1 MKVSKFGGSSVA
13 TAEQIQKVLNIIN
26 SDDERQIVIVS
37 APGKRHEHDTKTTDL
52 LIRLYEK
59 VINQLDYQHKKTEI
73 LERFN
78 DIIKGLNLKTNIIT
92 EIDQTLERLIYELKD
107 EPLRLLDS
115 LKSSGENFNAQII
128 AAYNT
133 EQGVPTEYLS
143 PKDAGIIVTDE
154 PGNAQILESSYET
167 INQLN
172 QRKHKIIIPGFFGYS
187 EKGNIVTFP
196 RGGSDITGAIIARG
210 VRAKLYENFTDVSG
224 IYRANPNVIHEPEII
239 SEITYRE
246 MRELSYAGFGVF
258 HDEALQPLYRY
269 RIPVVIKNTNRP
281 NDPGTFILHD
291 REFNRKKVVLG
302 ISCDKGFTSIN
313 IKKYL
318 MNRQVGFTVKILNI
332 LAENNISFDHMPS
345 GIDNISIIMR
355 TNQIKGKE
363 QQILEA
369 IRRECEIDELNIEQ
383 DLAILMVVGEGMSA
397 TVGTANKIT
406 TALADAN
413 INLRMINQGSSEIS
427 MMFGISNK
435 DAESAVKAC
444 YDKCYH

>member
-107 EPLRLLDS
+107 EPLRLLDA

-291 REFNRKKVVLG
+291 REINRKKVVLG

-363 QQILEA
+363 QLILEA

>member
-107 EPLRLLDS
+107 EPLRLLDT